1 MLNLSFFVIF
11 KAISTKFQI
20 FNLVVKTFTF
30 NFYLD
35 YVIAFFVDDDESV
48 PPITNRYVVRLS
60 KLFEFIWASA
70 WFFSLLYIRLIR
82 VISECMYIFNS
93 QLWEL
98 NWNFFSHTFR
108 YKKYIYPL
116 LYIISI
122 WFTEWQ
128 LWFKLSEAIKKSES
142 SEFKFSGIEAEM
154 I

>member
-1 MLNLSFFVIF
+1 ML
-11 KAISTKFQI
+11 
-20 FNLVVKTFTF
+20 NLVVKTLTFNLNFVIALFTDNEKIILSIT
-30 NFYLD
+30 NFYL
-35 YVIAFFVDDDESV
+35 VI
-48 PPITNRYVVRLS
+48 LS
-60 KLFEFIWASA
+60 KLFEFTWASA
-70 WFFSLLYIRLIR
+70 WFFSLFYMSLIR
-82 VISECMYIFNS
+82 IISECMYVFNA

-128 LWFKLSEAIKKSES
+128 LWFKLSDVIKKSES
-142 SEFKFSGIEAEM
+142 SEFKFSGIEAER